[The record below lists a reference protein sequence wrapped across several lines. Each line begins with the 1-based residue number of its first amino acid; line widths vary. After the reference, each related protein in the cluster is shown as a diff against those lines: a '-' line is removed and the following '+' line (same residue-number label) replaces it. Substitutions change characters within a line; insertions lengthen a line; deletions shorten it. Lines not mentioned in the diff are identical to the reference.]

1 MTMLLAQ
8 VFILLLGAFLFGA
21 ALACLVRRSI
31 FGDARTIAAVPAVA
45 GAVGA
50 AAPVATRTQEA
61 DRFGRA
67 LAGGDVPPVFQSSK
81 VPVVEVQPLPQAT
94 ATVPPAAPV
103 VLAAKPVEIAEE
115 PSEAEVATEPL
126 WKGATAT
133 VAQPEP
139 ELAPELPTESE
150 PRPVVKAAP
159 APSLQQDFTSAA
171 VAAATAAAAAAAAA
185 ASPALSAVAG
195 PVDDLMRIRAIDA
208 DTQRRLYAL
217 GVGRYADIA
226 AWKPADVTRVS
237 QSLGVYGRIEQENWI
252 EQAQILSK
260 GHETEYSRRRE
271 PAEAAAVLAEVPA
284 IGGHLHRIIGI
295 NPQTE
300 QMLASAGITQLSQIA
315 GWGTADVASIEALLG
330 KPGRVAAENWIDQAK
345 FLTRGTQSASV
356 PVEALPP
363 RPTRSEALAGL
374 RSVRSEALRG
384 DGAGLGQIDAQG
396 VDDLKRIRGVG
407 ILIEKKLNSLGV
419 TSYEQVANW
428 TGEDID
434 RVSQVLDFKGRIER
448 ENWVEQARI
457 LASGG
462 HTEFS
467 RRADR
472 GEV

>member
-31 FGDARTIAAVPAVA
+31 FGDARTIAAVPAA
-45 GAVGA
+45 ASAVEA

-81 VPVVEVQPLPQAT
+81 APLVEVQPLPEAT
-94 ATVPPAAPV
+94 VAVPPAAPV
-103 VLAAKPVEIAEE
+103 VPAAKPVELPAE

-126 WKGATAT
+126 WKAATT
-133 VAQPEP
+133 SVAQP
-139 ELAPELPTESE
+139 APELPPASE
-150 PRPVVKAAP
+150 PEPVVKAAP

-171 VAAATAAAAAAAAA
+171 VAAATAAAAAAAAVA
-185 ASPALSAVAG
+185 ATTPALSAVAG

-217 GVGRYADIA
+217 GVSRFADIA

-260 GHETEYSRRRE
+260 GHDTEYSRRRA
-271 PAEAAAVLAEVPA
+271 PAEAAAVLAAVPA
-284 IGGHLHRIIGI
+284 IGGYLHRIIGI
-295 NPQTE
+295 NPATE
-300 QMLASAGITQLSQIA
+300 QILASAGITQLSQIA
-315 GWGTADVASIEALLG
+315 TLGPADVASIEALLG

-345 FLTRGTQSASV
+345 FLTRGSQSGSV

-363 RPTRSEALAGL
+363 RPRSEALAGL

-384 DGAGLGQIDAQG
+384 DAVGLGQIDAQG

-419 TSYEQVANW
+419 ISYEQVANW